1 MFKIKK
7 YLFLIKPLK
16 MATTLFAICFCILL
30 AILLGIVFLIMPKEK
45 MKIIEKWIKA
55 WKRERPNSP

>member
-1 MFKIKK
+1 MKMNTQI
-7 YLFLIKPLK
+7 LNLIK
-16 MATTLFAICFCILL
+16 MTTALLAIGICILL

-55 WKRERPNSP
+55 WKGERPSPP